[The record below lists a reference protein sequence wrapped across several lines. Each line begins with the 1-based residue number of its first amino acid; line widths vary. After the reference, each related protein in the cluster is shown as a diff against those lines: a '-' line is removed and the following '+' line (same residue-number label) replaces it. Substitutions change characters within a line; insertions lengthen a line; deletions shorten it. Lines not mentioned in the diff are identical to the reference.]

1 MSDTTQ
7 QHFLE
12 LNKRIKMSLPSTP
25 LYKLDYF
32 FLEL

>member
-12 LNKRIKMSLPSTP
+12 LNKRIKMLLISTP